1 MSSSVNFCAA
11 TRFKQAKIFI
21 AAGRTEK
28 AGNGTVVFKMCNMR
42 MSVTRI
48 VHIAGDPCFRQYPCK
63 LCLRAVAFDDCT
75 GIKRQIQWLRL
86 LTLRYE
92 FIILCNHARVNEACI
107 EKTSCRLS
115 AACPDAKLFPLATT
129 KPTLNDFALA
139 QWHKLICFV
148 LDYPIYIVSPNFC
161 YHFAITDCYHTSRI
175 SVPAI

>member
-1 MSSSVNFCAA
+1 MWYNLNRAGIAVADGFSVGCGGFVGAWLAVRARIGICPSSVNFCAA
-11 TRFKQAKIFI
+11 TRFMQAKISI

-42 MSVTRI
+42 MSATRT

-92 FIILCNHARVNEACI
+92 FIILCNHARVNEACR
-107 EKTSCRLS
+107 EKASCRLS
-115 AACPDAKLFPLATT
+115 AACPDAKLLPLES
-129 KPTLNDFALA
+129 ND
-139 QWHKLICFV
+139 CFEGV
-148 LDYPIYIVSPNFC
+148 FLW
-161 YHFAITDCYHTSRI
+161 
-175 SVPAI
+175 